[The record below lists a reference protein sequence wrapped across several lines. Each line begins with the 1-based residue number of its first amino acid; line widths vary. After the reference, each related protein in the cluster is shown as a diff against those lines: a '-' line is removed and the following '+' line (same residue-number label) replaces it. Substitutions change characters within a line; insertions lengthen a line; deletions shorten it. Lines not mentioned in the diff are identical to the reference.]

1 MRNMLYIIWGSLCL
15 LLVISGCKSTDGGES
30 PRVIDLEDGSCG
42 STARLL

>member
-15 LLVISGCKSTDGGES
+15 LLVISGCNRLTGRK